1 MIGGESVAEKA
12 EDRWA
17 KAEASLTG
25 DRGNLLKQLRAD
37 YLAAA
42 RLHVPKWSGGPSAEI
57 LAELI
62 RQGWHK

>member
-1 MIGGESVAEKA
+1 MPRSI
-12 EDRWA
+12 EDRWRM
-17 KAEASLTG
+17 AEASLS
-25 DRGNLLKQLRAD
+25 NEAQSLLRQLRAD

-42 RLHVPKWSGGPSAEI
+42 CLHVPKWTGGPNPEI

>member
-1 MIGGESVAEKA
+1 MPRSA
-12 EDRWA
+12 EDRWE
-17 KAEASLTG
+17 KAEASLPSEAQA
-25 DRGNLLKQLRAD
+25 LLKQLRAD

-42 RLHVPKWSGGPSAEI
+42 RLHVPKWTGGPNAEI